1 MFKQFHQIYIDIY
14 PEIELRRPKTFS
26 SHYSVPSRRCVRSVT
41 GEEYLELWHFC
52 KSHLPAAIP
61 IEFLDT
67 CKWGLITQHSSATG
81 HFLWK
86 FLCNNLL
93 VRETEYIPLTN
104 CISIYVLQSTCPF
117 VTFSECLSGFKIKAF
132 YTTGRN
138 VIALSEFW
146 LGCALRI
153 ERQTPFLTQKTS
165 HWNCGI
171 LKCLTS

>member
-132 YTTGRN
+132 YITVEMSSHYLN
-138 VIALSEFW
+138 SDWVALCGSKDKPLFW
-146 LGCALRI
+146 HRRPRI
-153 ERQTPFLTQKTS
+153 E
-165 HWNCGI
+165 I
-171 LKCLTS
+171 VEY